1 VDRILTNRYIL
12 VVDDDPDAREIFTAV
27 IAYHGGLVRTAETAR
42 HALRLLKFMR
52 PDVMISDIAMPNESG
67 LWLVRRLRQRGDTL
81 PVIAVTGFD
90 TPADKMRDA
99 GFDVSFT
106 KPVDQNR
113 LIQTLH
119 TLAAG
124 PGSVR
129 DRRVVPFRPAP
140 RRDLRR
146 HR

>member
-1 VDRILTNRYIL
+1 
-12 VVDDDPDAREIFTAV
+12 
-27 IAYHGGLVRTAETAR
+27 
-42 HALRLLKFMR
+42 MR
-52 PDVMISDIAMPNESG
+52 PDVMVSTSPCRTSPASG
-67 LWLVRRLRQRGDTL
+67 SYGASGQRGDTL

-106 KPVDQNR
+106 KPVDHNR

-124 PGSVR
+124 SGSAR
-129 DRRVVPFRPAP
+129 DRRVVPFRPVA